1 MSELADRGKPERAA
15 YYLKK
20 NTPSAC
26 TQQLP
31 ALWCAIQNVWA
42 VAEVLVCLICG
53 TGRSPLGELDEWSLE
68 LAGQHRAL
76 SRQTRW
82 STQVRFWLTVWIFTV
97 KVRWPQLR
105 SLIAVLDGL
114 LSPGGGFLVFLWI
127 GGDGVGHGCLGRGGG
142 AVDAGRSWRQVPLGA
157 PHTAE
162 SPVRQSVQLPGPG
175 GQLEDEKDREWE
187 RYSGYYL
194 LNMPTTM
201 SPRSFVFFS
210 RGQRAAMGH
219 INYVPASV
227 LKRGSLK
234 EFGQVFTHTSSLFPG
249 AW

>member
-20 NTPSAC
+20 KIPHLHAHSNYQPCGVLSKMC
-26 TQQLP
+26 GQWP
-31 ALWCAIQNVWA
+31 RCWCASSA
-42 VAEVLVCLICG
+42 VLG

-68 LAGQHRAL
+68 LAGQRRAL

-142 AVDAGRSWRQVPLGA
+142 SSGRGPELKAGPSRRASHCWVTGETERAAARARGTAGRREGQGVGEIQWALPLEYA
-157 PHTAE
+157 NN
-162 SPVRQSVQLPGPG
+162 
-175 GQLEDEKDREWE
+175 DEP
-187 RYSGYYL
+187 S
-194 LNMPTTM
+194 
-201 SPRSFVFFS
+201 
-210 RGQRAAMGH
+210 
-219 INYVPASV
+219 
-227 LKRGSLK
+227 
-234 EFGQVFTHTSSLFPG
+234 
-249 AW
+249 

>member
-142 AVDAGRSWRQVPLGA
+142 GSGRGPELKAGPSRRASHSWVTGETERAAARARGTAGRREGQGVGEIQWALPLEYA
-157 PHTAE
+157 NN
-162 SPVRQSVQLPGPG
+162 
-175 GQLEDEKDREWE
+175 DEP
-187 RYSGYYL
+187 S
-194 LNMPTTM
+194 
-201 SPRSFVFFS
+201 
-210 RGQRAAMGH
+210 
-219 INYVPASV
+219 
-227 LKRGSLK
+227 
-234 EFGQVFTHTSSLFPG
+234 
-249 AW
+249 